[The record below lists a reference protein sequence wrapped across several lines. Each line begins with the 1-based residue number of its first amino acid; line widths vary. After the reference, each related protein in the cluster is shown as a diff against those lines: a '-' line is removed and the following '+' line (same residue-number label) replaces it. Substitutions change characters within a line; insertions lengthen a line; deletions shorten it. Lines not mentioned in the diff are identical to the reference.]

1 MIRLRRLR
9 GSEAIRNMVRENR
22 VNKEDLVYPM
32 FVAEGTGIKNPVDSM
47 PGIYQYSLD
56 TPESARFF
64 CSEYRPTRMRLEAV
78 HMMIRE
84 SCRKR
89 SGG

>member
-1 MIRLRRLR
+1 MYVEKRGNNMIRLRRLR

-56 TPESARFF
+56 TFE
-64 CSEYRPTRMRLEAV
+64 
-78 HMMIRE
+78 
-84 SCRKR
+84 
-89 SGG
+89 

>member
-22 VNKEDLVYPM
+22 VHKEDLVYPM

-56 TPESARFF
+56 TFEEELHRVVDAGISAVLLFGIPAHKDEVG
-64 CSEYRPTRMRLEAV
+64 S
-78 HMMIRE
+78 
-84 SCRKR
+84 